1 MTEYKQRIADSLL
14 ERKLAGKG
22 AVVVEGPKWC
32 GKTTTA
38 EQHAKSILYMDDPQK
53 IKENIVKAD
62 IAPQD
67 LLTGATPRLLDEWQ
81 IAPKLWDAIRF
92 ESDHRNGYG
101 HFILTGSSVPVEDYD
116 AKGNKLR
123 QHSGTGRFGW
133 LRMRPM
139 ALYES
144 GESNGNISL
153 KYLFSSPPKIYA
165 NSNLSR
171 EDIAFLVCRGGW
183 PAAVNMEKEVSLDQA
198 FDYCDAIV
206 ERDMSRVDNV
216 KRNPD
221 RVRRLMRSYARNQA
235 SQATFETIAADMAAN
250 EPHAMDTDTISSYID
265 ALSKMFVVEESSAW
279 NPNLRSKTA
288 VRTSNT
294 RYFTDPSIGTAI
306 MQLGPEDLL
315 NDFNTFGL
323 FFEAMAIR
331 DLRTYA
337 DALMGKVYHYRD
349 SDKLECDA
357 VVHLRNG
364 DYGLVE
370 IKIGGETLIE
380 EGAETLKALNNKLD
394 TSKMK
399 KPSFM
404 MILVGIG
411 NVAYRRSDGIYV
423 VPIGCLKD

>member
-1 MTEYKQRIADSLL
+1 MTEYKQRIADALL

-183 PAAVNMEKEVSLDQA
+183 PAAVNMEREVS
-198 FDYCDAIV
+198 
-206 ERDMSRVDNV
+206 N
-216 KRNPD
+216 
-221 RVRRLMRSYARNQA
+221 
-235 SQATFETIAADMAAN
+235 
-250 EPHAMDTDTISSYID
+250 
-265 ALSKMFVVEESSAW
+265 
-279 NPNLRSKTA
+279 
-288 VRTSNT
+288 
-294 RYFTDPSIGTAI
+294 
-306 MQLGPEDLL
+306 
-315 NDFNTFGL
+315 
-323 FFEAMAIR
+323 
-331 DLRTYA
+331 
-337 DALMGKVYHYRD
+337 
-349 SDKLECDA
+349 
-357 VVHLRNG
+357 
-364 DYGLVE
+364 
-370 IKIGGETLIE
+370 
-380 EGAETLKALNNKLD
+380 
-394 TSKMK
+394 
-399 KPSFM
+399 
-404 MILVGIG
+404 
-411 NVAYRRSDGIYV
+411 
-423 VPIGCLKD
+423 

>member
-1 MTEYKQRIADSLL
+1 M
-14 ERKLAGKG
+14 
-22 AVVVEGPKWC
+22 
-32 GKTTTA
+32 
-38 EQHAKSILYMDDPQK
+38 
-53 IKENIVKAD
+53 
-62 IAPQD
+62 
-67 LLTGATPRLLDEWQ
+67 LTGATPRLLDEWQ

-183 PAAVNMEKEVSLDQA
+183 PAAVNMEREVSLDQA